1 MITLSE
7 EEILSLHEKLMDRYS
22 GPDGVRGLRDRKAL
36 DSALNAP
43 FQTFNGE
50 DLYPSVIE
58 KAVRLGYGLVV
69 NHPFIDGNKRVGTMA
84 MLMLLRLNNVSLS
97 YDQDDL
103 LSIMLAVASGKAD
116 VSALLS
122 WVLSHQSQ

>member
-22 GPDGVRGLRDRKAL
+22 GPDGVRGLRDWKAL

-103 LSIMLAVASGKAD
+103 LSIMLAVASGQVD
-116 VSALLS
+116 VSTLLS
-122 WVLSHQSQ
+122 WVLSHQS